1 MHLFYNINN
10 FVPQNLDKL
19 LKKIQNI
26 VDRSTDNDVLDAC
39 AKTLEFLCTEGT
51 AIYTR
56 CDVARSTIID
66 TLVNKYKEAMDDWRS
81 LIEGV
86 LAFLM
91 LSCGIYLMVYL
102 IQK

>member
-1 MHLFYNINN
+1 M
-10 FVPQNLDKL
+10 
-19 LKKIQNI
+19 
-26 VDRSTDNDVLDAC
+26 DRSTDNDVLDAC

-56 CDVARSTIID
+56 CDVARSTLID

-86 LAFLM
+86 SNLYHTIPLNNPQTHM
-91 LSCGIYLMVYL
+91 RLSHSHCILFVSAL
-102 IQK
+102 